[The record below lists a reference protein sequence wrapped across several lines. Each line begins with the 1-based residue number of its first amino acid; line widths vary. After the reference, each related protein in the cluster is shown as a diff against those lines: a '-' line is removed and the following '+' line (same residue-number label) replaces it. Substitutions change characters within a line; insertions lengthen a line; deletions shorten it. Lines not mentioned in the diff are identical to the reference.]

1 MAFRFFRDLIGKPN
15 EFNSSEG
22 KESQIMS
29 RVLRGNT
36 VTVRPTSSRFYT
48 RGSDNTYRSGDVQ
61 MDQYSGG
68 TRASKPSTAIESVK
82 YDPAT
87 NICLISFRNGNGKQY
102 AFKLTQAEFDTF
114 LHSDSKGKYCNEVLK
129 KNNRIPEYNNN
140 GSGN

>member
-1 MAFRFFRDLIGKPN
+1 
-15 EFNSSEG
+15 
-22 KESQIMS
+22 MS
-29 RVLRGNT
+29 RVLKGNT
-36 VTVRPTSSRFYT
+36 VTVKPTSARFYT
-48 RGSDNTYRSGDVQ
+48 RGANGQYQTGDVQ

-68 TRASKPSTAIESVK
+68 TRAAKPSEAIESIS

-129 KNNRIPEYNNN
+129 KNNRIANYSNNQ
-140 GSGN
+140 S